1 MEARPLPAF
10 NSKKRKSIHP
20 TRQLLD
26 LHLQTLSG
34 GPRRAEKKR
43 VANTPRCCA
52 GLPAECKSEGRAEK
66 MAAVR
71 PCCAAGSLVA
81 ELAGERLL
89 QSVLRGRNQAGAT
102 SCLWRAR
109 TSRRLLAS
117 PGTVRPRD
125 QPCHNSSSPVISPRL
140 GRALCITGGR
150 LDCRAREW
158 SGIACL
164 FLAAPTSSPPAR
176 TIPGYRTGIS
186 RGQRSHITVSAGQGS
201 QIGARVDGVS

>member
-26 LHLQTLSG
+26 LHLQTRSG
-34 GPRRAEKKR
+34 GPRRAEKKELQTR
-43 VANTPRCCA
+43 RA
-52 GLPAECKSEGRAEK
+52 GLPAECKSEGRSEK

-89 QSVLRGRNQAGAT
+89 QSVLGGRNQAGAT

-150 LDCRAREW
+150 LDCRARE
-158 SGIACL
+158 
-164 FLAAPTSSPPAR
+164 
-176 TIPGYRTGIS
+176 
-186 RGQRSHITVSAGQGS
+186 
-201 QIGARVDGVS
+201 

>member
-26 LHLQTLSG
+26 LHLQTRSG
-34 GPRRAEKKR
+34 GPRRAEKKELQTR
-43 VANTPRCCA
+43 RA

-81 ELAGERLL
+81 NLAGERLL

>member
-1 MEARPLPAF
+1 MPCPVVIRPSQTNMIEPRATLQWRQGHSLLLIVRNENP
-10 NSKKRKSIHP
+10 SI
-20 TRQLLD
+20 RRDSCSIYIFRLAAVVLD
-26 LHLQTLSG
+26 V
-34 GPRRAEKKR
+34 PRKR
-43 VANTPRCCA
+43 VANTPRWCF
-52 GLPAECKSEGRAEK
+52 GLPAECKSEGRSEK

-81 ELAGERLL
+81 ELPGERLL
-89 QSVLRGRNQAGAT
+89 QSVLGGRNQAGAT

-150 LDCRAREW
+150 LDCRARE
-158 SGIACL
+158 
-164 FLAAPTSSPPAR
+164 
-176 TIPGYRTGIS
+176 
-186 RGQRSHITVSAGQGS
+186 
-201 QIGARVDGVS
+201 